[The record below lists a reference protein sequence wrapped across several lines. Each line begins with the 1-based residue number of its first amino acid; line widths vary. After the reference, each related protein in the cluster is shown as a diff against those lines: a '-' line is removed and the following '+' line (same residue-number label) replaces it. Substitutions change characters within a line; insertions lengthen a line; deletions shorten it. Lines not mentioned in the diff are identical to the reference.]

1 MEMKRSQE
9 EGLTVLAIRG
19 NVKVGESAQQ
29 FSAELSRLLAET
41 TGPVLLDVSAIDYI
55 DSTGIGELVG
65 HMQKFSGAKRPMG
78 LLQPHR
84 RLTAL
89 LEVTGLVEYFL
100 IFTDRREAFAALKS
114 K

>member
-9 EGLTVLAIRG
+9 AGVTVLAVRG
-19 NVKVGESAQQ
+19 NVKVGESAQL
-29 FSAELSRLLAET
+29 FSAELRKLLAEES
-41 TGPVLLDVSAIDYI
+41 GPVLLDVSGIDYI

-65 HMQKFSGAKRPMG
+65 HMQKFTSARRRMG

-84 RLTAL
+84 RLTSL
-89 LEVTGLVEYFL
+89 LEVTGLDAYCSLFL
-100 IFTDRREAFAALKS
+100 ARPAALAALKA

>member
-9 EGLTVLAIRG
+9 AGVTVLAVRG
-19 NVKVGESAQQ
+19 NVKVGESAQL
-29 FSAELSRLLAET
+29 FSAELKKLLAEDS
-41 TGPVLLDVSAIDYI
+41 GPVLLDVSGIDYI

-65 HMQKFSGAKRPMG
+65 HMQKFTSAKRRMG

-84 RLTAL
+84 RLTSL
-89 LEVTGLVEYFL
+89 LEITGLDAYFS
-100 IFTDRREAFAALKS
+100 IFLDRAEALEALKA